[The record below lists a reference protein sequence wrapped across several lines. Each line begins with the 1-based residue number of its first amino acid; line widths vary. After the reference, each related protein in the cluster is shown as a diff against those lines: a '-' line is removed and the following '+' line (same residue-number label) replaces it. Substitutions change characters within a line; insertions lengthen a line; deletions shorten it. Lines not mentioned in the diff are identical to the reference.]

1 MRRQHIE
8 EDDSN
13 EVLINSLDDIAIDG
27 SSTFVVNHVSRY
39 LLTNGE
45 DAEWNGPQPVLIL
58 YTKGRKSGDFR
69 RNPVLYFDYFD
80 RRYIIASNGGLN
92 CHPDWYFN
100 LRTESQVFVRVMSE
114 IYEASARELQ
124 SVHRD
129 RIWNAL
135 VSIYPIFLQ
144 LQENL
149 ERRFP
154 IIEIIQT

>member
-58 YTKGRKSGDFR
+58 YTKGRKSGVSR
-69 RNPVLYFDYFD
+69 RNPVLYFDYCD
-80 RRYIIASNGGLN
+80 RRYIIASNGGFN

-100 LRTESQVFVRVMSE
+100 LRTES
-114 IYEASARELQ
+114 
-124 SVHRD
+124 
-129 RIWNAL
+129 
-135 VSIYPIFLQ
+135 
-144 LQENL
+144 
-149 ERRFP
+149 
-154 IIEIIQT
+154 